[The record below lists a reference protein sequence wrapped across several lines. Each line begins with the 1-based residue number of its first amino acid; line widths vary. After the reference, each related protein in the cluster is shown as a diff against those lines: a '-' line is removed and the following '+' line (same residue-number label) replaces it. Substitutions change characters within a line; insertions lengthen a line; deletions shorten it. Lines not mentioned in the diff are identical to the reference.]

1 MLKYMNQINV
11 NMELKPNGY
20 KYFTLL
26 EVNCLLK
33 LNAKAEAIF
42 FFFYHWKLLKLPHSC
57 DLLFP

>member
-42 FFFYHWKLLKLPHSC
+42 FFFYH
-57 DLLFP
+57 